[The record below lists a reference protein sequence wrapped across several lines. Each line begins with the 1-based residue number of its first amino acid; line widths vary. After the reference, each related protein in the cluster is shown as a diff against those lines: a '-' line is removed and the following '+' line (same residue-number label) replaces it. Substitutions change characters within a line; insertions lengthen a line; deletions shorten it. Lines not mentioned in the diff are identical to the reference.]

1 MSDTPGPLLEKNLF
15 EAIGAARFGAL
26 IGEWPLLGAKRPLA
40 KAARSALLRKST
52 LGRVNVGDES
62 HDLLCL
68 QMTTALGGGR

>member
-52 LGRVNVGDES
+52 LGRS
-62 HDLLCL
+62 
-68 QMTTALGGGR
+68 